1 MLRAEEGTL
10 LDAGAGFI
18 AWRTNECIDFAI

>member
-1 MLRAEEGTL
+1 MLQAEEGTL

-18 AWRTNECIDFAI
+18 AWRINECIDLAI